1 MKIDKAFLTGL
12 LIVIAPFVII
22 YEIVKSAYNCLP
34 HKIAERKKLNEEIKE
49 LEAKL
54 GKTSAEKNNYNTF
67 DAYYFFNPLKYSR
80 KEYFKILRQK
90 ARENYK
96 APDIIVAAENSFGSI
111 CCPMFNEEDDYEVL
125 FLADSEIYRRTENT
139 INAKEYLD
147 KRKLLLKATCDFHW
161 FFYTLQECPD
171 YSKYNVVDTGIRMR
185 FKDIK
190 DSELVKEYIEEFRK
204 NNLIKE

>member
-1 MKIDKAFLTGL
+1 MKVDKAFLTGL

-96 APDIIVAAENSFGSI
+96 APDIIVAAENEFCSI
-111 CCPMFNEEDDYEVL
+111 CSLTFNEDDEYKVL
-125 FLADSEIYRRTENT
+125 ILTDNGIYKNTEKV
-139 INAKEYLD
+139 ISAKEYIDNQRRFLMD
-147 KRKLLLKATCDFHW
+147 TYDFHW
-161 FFYTLQECPD
+161 FFHTLQECPD
-171 YSKYNVVDTGIRMR
+171 YSKYNIIDTGLRMR
-185 FKDIK
+185 FKDIQ
-190 DSELVKEYIEEFRK
+190 DSELVKDYIEKFRK
-204 NNLIKE
+204 NNLEK